1 MNRIIYK
8 EGSDKPPTITRL
20 LFVKRSRTAFACRRL
35 FHGSCRDLFC
45 VIHFDAPFLC
55 GILKEILCGN
65 GKFLSVNCQCVIL
78 KEIIEIEHI
87 AIVIGNLNDLVIV
100 IEEFVTD
107 YCCILNRCIVKCT
120 VGFDKVLYENSVL
133 DRIVLSESGVC
144 CILFK
149 LGSIVVSNGIIG
161 ACAAFDGF
169 EESVAVVTCEVD
181 RFAGVFL

>member
-1 MNRIIYK
+1 MVILPPHPGGGIATTRDGVDFYEAEIDRLHYHGQIDNSEADK

-20 LFVKRSRTAFACRRL
+20 LFVKCSRTTFACRRL

-107 YCCILNRCIVKCT
+107 YCCILNR
-120 VGFDKVLYENSVL
+120 
-133 DRIVLSESGVC
+133 
-144 CILFK
+144 
-149 LGSIVVSNGIIG
+149 
-161 ACAAFDGF
+161 
-169 EESVAVVTCEVD
+169 
-181 RFAGVFL
+181 